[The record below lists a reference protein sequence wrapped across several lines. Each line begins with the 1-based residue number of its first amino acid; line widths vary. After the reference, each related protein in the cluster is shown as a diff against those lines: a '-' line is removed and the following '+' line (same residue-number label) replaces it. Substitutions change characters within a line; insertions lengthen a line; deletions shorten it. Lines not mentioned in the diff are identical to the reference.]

1 MMKIRIELLG
11 ILAERLPKE
20 SKGKGVVE
28 LREESTVKDLL
39 EKLGI
44 KRKVTFALNDEH
56 DLDEK
61 QDLKDGDEVLVF
73 TSIGGG

>member
-1 MMKIRIELLG
+1 MKIRIELLG

-28 LREESTVKDLL
+28 LGEESTVKDLL
-39 EKLGI
+39 EKLSI

-56 DLDEK
+56 DLDER
-61 QDLKDGDEVLVF
+61 QQLKDGDEVLVF
-73 TSIGGG
+73 TSVGGG

>member
-1 MMKIRIELLG
+1 MKIRIELLG

-28 LREESTVKDLL
+28 LVEESTVKDLL

-56 DLDEK
+56 DLDEN
-61 QDLKDGDEVLVF
+61 QQIKDGDEVLVF
-73 TSIGGG
+73 TSVGGG

>member
-1 MMKIRIELLG
+1 MKIRIELLG

-20 SKGKGVVE
+20 SKGKGLVE
-28 LREESTVKDLL
+28 LGEDSTVKDLL

-61 QDLKDGDEVLVF
+61 QQLKDGDEVLVF
-73 TSIGGG
+73 TSVGGG

>member
-1 MMKIRIELLG
+1 MKIRIELLG

-28 LREESTVKDLL
+28 LGEESTVKDLL
-39 EKLGI
+39 EKLSI

-56 DLDEK
+56 DLDEN
-61 QDLKDGDEVLVF
+61 QQLKDGDEVLVF
-73 TSIGGG
+73 TSVGGG

>member
-1 MMKIRIELLG
+1 MKIRIELLG

-28 LREESTVKDLL
+28 LGRESTVEDLL

-61 QDLKDGDEVLVF
+61 QQLKDGDEVLVF
-73 TSIGGG
+73 TSVGGG

>member
-61 QDLKDGDEVLVF
+61 QQLNDGDEVLVF
-73 TSIGGG
+73 TSVGGG

>member
-1 MMKIRIELLG
+1 MKIRIELLG
-11 ILAERLPKE
+11 ILAELLPKE
-20 SKGKGVVE
+20 SRGKGVVE
-28 LREESTVKDLL
+28 IGEESTVTDLL

-61 QDLKDGDEVLVF
+61 QQLKDGDEVLVF
-73 TSIGGG
+73 TSVGGG

>member
-1 MMKIRIELLG
+1 MKIRIELLG

-28 LREESTVKDLL
+28 LGEESTVKDLL
-39 EKLGI
+39 GKLGI

-61 QDLKDGDEVLVF
+61 QQLKDGDEILVF
-73 TSIGGG
+73 TSVSGG

>member
-1 MMKIRIELLG
+1 MKIRIELLG

-28 LREESTVKDLL
+28 LGEESTVNDLL
-39 EKLGI
+39 EKLSI

-61 QDLKDGDEVLVF
+61 EQLKDGDEVLIF
-73 TSIGGG
+73 TSVGGG

>member
-1 MMKIRIELLG
+1 MKIRIELLG

-28 LREESTVKDLL
+28 LGRESTVEDLL

-56 DLDEK
+56 DLNEK
-61 QDLKDGDEVLVF
+61 QQLKDGDEVLVF
-73 TSIGGG
+73 TSVGGG

>member
-1 MMKIRIELLG
+1 M
-11 ILAERLPKE
+11 
-20 SKGKGVVE
+20 VE
-28 LREESTVKDLL
+28 LGEESTVKDLL

-61 QDLKDGDEVLVF
+61 QQLKDGDEVLVF
-73 TSIGGG
+73 TSVGGG

>member
-1 MMKIRIELLG
+1 MKIRIELLG
-11 ILAERLPKE
+11 ILAESLPRE

-28 LREESTVKDLL
+28 LGEESTVKDLL

-61 QDLKDGDEVLVF
+61 EQLKDGDEVLIF
-73 TSIGGG
+73 TSVGGG

>member
-1 MMKIRIELLG
+1 MKIRIELLG
-11 ILAERLPKE
+11 ILAEHLPKE
-20 SKGKGVVE
+20 LKGKGVIE
-28 LREESTVKDLL
+28 LGEESTVKDLL

-61 QDLKDGDEVLVF
+61 QQLKDGDVLLIF
-73 TSIGGG
+73 TSVGGG